1 MQEFIYKMIGENGT
15 WCAAGYRGDEPEV
28 TIPAMYCGQP
38 VTILFDDLFKGH
50 PEITAVHIPGTV
62 TEIGGFVFDGC
73 SALRN
78 LVLPSSVENMW
89 QYAFVR
95 SSIEEIVL
103 PEKLTYIAPFVFKDC
118 KKLRKVVC
126 NSKLQEIC
134 AKAFEGCDSLTE
146 LINVDH
152 VMVSPRHGAP
162 NLQLNL

>member
-1 MQEFIYKMIGENGT
+1 MLNFSLFRMWKFVQ
-15 WCAAGYRGDEPEV
+15 AALKR
-28 TIPAMYCGQP
+28 T
-38 VTILFDDLFKGH
+38 KS
-50 PEITAVHIPGTV
+50 TAV
-62 TEIGGFVFDGC
+62 GC
-73 SALRN
+73 GSAQRPSFR
-78 LVLPSSVENMW
+78 LVALPSSVENMW

-95 SSIEEIVL
+95 CSIDEIVL

-126 NSKLQEIC
+126 NGNLEEIC

-146 LINVDH
+146 LVNVDH

>member
-50 PEITAVHIPGTV
+50 PEITAVHIPGTL

-126 NSKLQEIC
+126 NGNLKEIC
-134 AKAFEGCDSLTE
+134 AKAFEGCDILTE
-146 LINVDH
+146 LVNAEH
-152 VMVSPRHGAP
+152 VIVSPRHGAP